1 MITGKRMVLPSITR
15 SNDITSRRTERTRT
29 LNYYINDCKRNH
41 VHCTTDADCTGACDT
56 VGQQAECYENECHCH
71 PYVNCT
77 IDAHC
82 EEVVC
87 DTIGHQALCHENE
100 CHCHID
106 AEECEQDWQCVH
118 CGANSTCDAH
128 FCHGIDCI
136 H

>member
-1 MITGKRMVLPSITR
+1 MITGKL
-15 SNDITSRRTERTRT
+15 
-29 LNYYINDCKRNH
+29 YGQH

-106 AEECEQDWQCVH
+106 AEECEQDWQCAH

-136 H
+136 HT